1 MQEDSKTFTNAKY
14 LENFFEEQLAK
25 WLPSYANKSINT
37 NNANS
42 ILNSGPGSAL
52 SNGNN
57 SNSASTS
64 ASPAPGAPS
73 PSLENGGRKSTN
85 SAMLN
90 MNTNSNGSSASTHRS
105 DDNIDDGCNPAKR
118 QRKQTE

>member
-1 MQEDSKTFTNAKY
+1 M
-14 LENFFEEQLAK
+14 ENFFEEQLAK
-25 WLPSYANKSINT
+25 WLPSYANKSM
-37 NNANS
+37 NANTASS
-42 ILNSGPGSAL
+42 ILNSGPGAAL
-52 SNGNN
+52 TNGNSN
-57 SNSASTS
+57 SNSASAS

-105 DDNIDDGCNPAKR
+105 DENIDDGCNPAKR

>member
-1 MQEDSKTFTNAKY
+1 M
-14 LENFFEEQLAK
+14 ENFFEEQLAK
-25 WLPSYANKSINT
+25 WLPGYANKSISA
-37 NNANS
+37 NNASS
-42 ILNSGPGSAL
+42 ILNSAPGSGNNL
-52 SNGNN
+52 TNGNN

-105 DDNIDDGCNPAKR
+105 DDNNIDDGCNPAKR